1 MAKELKNYEVH
12 LVEENLLEITG
23 KGDNPLWKN
32 AQVLTDFCSPWD
44 SEKPSK
50 IEFKAVWDREN
61 LFFCFTVSDT
71 MIHIDRKDDSIHS
84 IGSSDR
90 VELFFRSNHAM
101 NPYYC
106 LEIDTASR
114 IMDFV
119 AYPNKKF
126 DFDWNWP
133 QNNMAVKS
141 SIDDSS
147 FTIEGAISILSLKML
162 HLINDNKIETGLFR
176 AKYNEKEKSIFEPVW
191 ISWVNPETETPN
203 FHTPSSFGV
212 LHLIE

>member
-1 MAKELKNYEVH
+1 MNQNMKNYEVR

-32 AQVLTDFCSPWD
+32 AVILNDFSSPWD
-44 SEKPSK
+44 EETPSE

-61 LFFCFTVSDT
+61 FFFCFTVYDT
-71 MIHIDRKDDSIHS
+71 MIHIEKKDESIES
-84 IGSSDR
+84 IGNSDR
-90 VELFFRSNHAM
+90 VELFFRPDNSL

-106 LEIDTASR
+106 LEIDTAAR

-133 QNNMAVKS
+133 QGNIEVKS
-141 SIDDSS
+141 SINDNS
-147 FTIEGAISILSLKML
+147 FTVEGSISISSLKML
-162 HLINDNKIETGLFR
+162 NLIKDNKIETGIFR
-176 AKYNEKEKSIFEPVW
+176 AKYNETEKSIFEPVW
-191 ISWVNPETETPN
+191 ISWVDPDTEEPN
-203 FHTPSSFGV
+203 FHIASSFGI
-212 LHLIE
+212 LDLME